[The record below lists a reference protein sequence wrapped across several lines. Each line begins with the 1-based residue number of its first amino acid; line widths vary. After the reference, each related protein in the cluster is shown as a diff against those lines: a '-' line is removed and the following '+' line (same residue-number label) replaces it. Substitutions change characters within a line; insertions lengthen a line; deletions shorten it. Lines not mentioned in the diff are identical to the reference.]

1 MKFLNLVTALLVFV
15 LGQNTFAQKQ
25 DKMDLPY
32 YEVPEYYQ
40 EYNAGTVVARMID
53 GLGFRFRWASED
65 LRAEDLI
72 YKPSE
77 DARTLE
83 ETVDH
88 IFGLSRIIV
97 NSAFKEPTDFTIEQ
111 LELSFEEKRKEILN
125 NLQKASS
132 IFQTIDDLE
141 SYNMIF
147 ISSRGEREFPF
158 WNQINGPIADAIWH
172 CGQLVSMR
180 RASGNPLNS
189 KVSFL
194 NGKVR
199 D

>member
-32 YEVPEYYQ
+32 YEVPEYYE